1 MTRKKKLITFL
12 IMTLIVLG
20 FMIPFYIFIIINV
33 KEDSTSIIT
42 PFSWIFW
49 GMTTLILLM
58 EASITFI
65 SPGPEK
71 KEKDKSNSELEDP
84 QHGQVWLNF
93 SSNKLEDSVANRI
106 RFDLKAKVFDTE
118 NFNLYEINCCIGD
131 EEDDTIIYTNSMLA
145 DKYDYIK
152 VLDKTYIIVDVYMEN
167 GLNPYSKLK
176 VKQVMRIV

>member
-1 MTRKKKLITFL
+1 MTKKKKLITFL

-71 KEKDKSNSELEDP
+71 EKKDDSNPE
-84 QHGQVWLNF
+84 
-93 SSNKLEDSVANRI
+93 LEDSVANRI

-131 EEDDTIIYTNSMLA
+131 CISDEEDDTIIYTNSMLA

-152 VLDKTYIIVDVYMEN
+152 VLDKTYIIVDVYIEN